1 MSTKDTLVSPEQE
14 LSIEKLRHLEA
25 YFREREQEDALR
37 EDRIRR
43 AGRIH
48 QIDAALSAMRG
59 ELVQAAQPA
68 KPAQPKGDA

>member
-1 MSTKDTLVSPEQE
+1 MSTKDNAVSPEQG

-43 AGRIH
+43 AARIH
-48 QIDAALSAMRG
+48 QIDAALAVIQA
-59 ELVQAAQPA
+59 EPPQAA
-68 KPAQPKGDA
+68 KPSQPKGDA